1 MELNSVRKSANEL
14 FEEFSAVFYRE
25 FGYLPLGKDDVARP
39 SAEQILCDLGET
51 YSKLLRSREERISLQ
66 KELNRRSAPVAEARR
81 FDIAKLPEQI
91 VDDMVEILG
100 WDMSSE
106 EVAMAIGVVLKRL
119 NANAALTSAEKPEE
133 EKEVLNRAY
142 KFIDLLLGNKEF
154 LYRMTAEKVLRDL
167 LEIIT
172 QHRIARKEG

>member
-1 MELNSVRKSANEL
+1 MELKPCPFCGVVPEL
-14 FEEFSAVFYRE
+14 LNGVTSRH
-25 FGYLPLGKDDVARP
+25 PLSDCILSQFTCDD
-39 SAEQILCDLGET
+39 DLW
-51 YSKLLRSREERISLQ
+51 
-66 KELNRRSAPVAEARR
+66 NRRSAPVAEAGR